1 MQQTAKNE
9 KNNRKRALVTGAGRG
24 IGKAAALRLA
34 KDGFDVALTA
44 RTREQLEEVASEVR
58 ALGTQAVIAQCDV
71 RSPESIYSMVNDVLT
86 SLGGIEVLVNN
97 AGRPG
102 GGTTSEVEDE
112 LWREVIETNLNSVFY
127 TTKAVLKGSPSLKSI
142 INIASTGGKQGVLH
156 GAPYSASKH
165 GVVGFTKSL
174 GLELASKGIT
184 VNAVCPGFVETGMAE
199 KVRGNYARIWGVPV
213 EEAKKRIE
221 QRVPIGRY
229 ITPDEVADMVAYLA
243 SDHARGIT
251 AQAINIC
258 GGLGNY

>member
-1 MQQTAKNE
+1 MPQQDENKAPP
-9 KNNRKRALVTGAGRG
+9 RKRALVTGASRG
-24 IGKAAALRLA
+24 IGRATALRLA
-34 KDGFDVALTA
+34 KDGFDVAITA
-44 RTREQLEEVASEVR
+44 RTREPLDAVACELRQLGARSFVA
-58 ALGTQAVIAQCDV
+58 LCDV
-71 RSPESIYSMVNDVLT
+71 RSPDSIHAMVNDVV
-86 SLGGIEVLVNN
+86 SAMGGVEVLVNN

-102 GGTTSEVEDE
+102 GGVTREVEDE
-112 LWREVIETNLNSVFY
+112 QWREVIETNLHSVFY
-127 TTKAVLKGSPSLKSI
+127 ATKAMLKISPMLQSI

-174 GLELASKGIT
+174 GLELAGQGIT

-213 EEAKKRIE
+213 EDAKKRIE

-229 ITPDEVADMVAYLA
+229 ISPDEVADMVAYLA
-243 SDHARGIT
+243 SERARGIT
-251 AQAINIC
+251 AQALNVC

>member
-1 MQQTAKNE
+1 MQQVARNDNGK
-9 KNNRKRALVTGAGRG
+9 RKRALVTGAGRG
-24 IGKAAALRLA
+24 IGRAVALRLA

-44 RTREQLEEVASEVR
+44 RTREQLEEVAAEIR
-58 ALGTQAVIAQCDV
+58 KLGTQAVIAQCDV
-71 RSPESIYSMVNDVLT
+71 RSPDSIYSMVNDVIST
-86 SLGGIEVLVNN
+86 LGGLEVLVNN
-97 AGRPG
+97 AGRSG
-102 GGTTSEVEDE
+102 GGTTVDVEDT

-127 TTKAVLKGSPSLKSI
+127 TTKAVLKASPPLESI

-229 ITPDEVADMVAYLA
+229 ITPEEVADMVAYLA
-243 SDHARGIT
+243 SDHARGVT